1 MCIPKT
7 ALWRNVVRFIDLV
20 GFIGLLTVSTAALS
34 QNLGKTLAERLGYKA
49 TDKLLMIHADDV
61 GMCHSVNVATI
72 NAMEKGVVSSAS
84 IMVPCPWF
92 PEIAQYCRAH
102 PEKDFGLHLTL
113 TSEWSLYRWR
123 PVTPIDQVPGLLD
136 KEGFMWHSEVQTAQ
150 NAKPAEVEKEIR
162 AQIDRALAFGIKPTH
177 IDSHMGTLFAGV
189 FYPVYTRVG
198 LDTGIMPMLPAP
210 NPMRIAQAKMF
221 GFDAVSTHKELAK
234 QGFVFIDTLSESA
247 EGKTLEERRK
257 HYYDK
262 IRALKPGVTEFIVHL
277 SLDDEEIRHITGNW
291 EARWNEYQIMT
302 DPKTRE
308 LIESLG
314 IKLIGYRELSKLAF
328 KTTAAN

>member
-1 MCIPKT
+1 MRIFDCVT
-7 ALWRNVVRFIDLV
+7 V
-20 GFIGLLTVSTAALS
+20 IGLVLLSAAAIAQES
-34 QNLGKTLAERLGYKA
+34 GKTLAERLGYKA
-49 TDKLLMIHADDV
+49 TDKLLIIHADDV

-92 PEIAQYCRAH
+92 PEIAKYCRER

-113 TSEWSLYRWR
+113 TSEWGLYRWR
-123 PVTPIDQVPGLLD
+123 PVMPIDQVPGLLD
-136 KEGFMWHSEVQTAQ
+136 KEGFMHHSEVQTAQ

-162 AQIDRALAFGIKPTH
+162 AQVDRALAFGIKPTH
-177 IDSHMGTLFAGV
+177 IDSHMGTLFAGH
-189 FYPVYTRVG
+189 FYPVYTKVG
-198 LDTGIMPMLPAP
+198 RDTGIMPMLPGP
-210 NPMRIAQAKMF
+210 TPDRIKQAREEF
-221 GFDAVSTHKELAK
+221 HFNAEATYHELVK
-234 QGFVFIDTLSESA
+234 QGFVFLDILSESA
-247 EGKTLEERRK
+247 EGRTLETRRQ

-302 DPKTRE
+302 DPKTRD
-308 LIESLG
+308 LINSLG

-328 KTTAAN
+328 KTGGAH